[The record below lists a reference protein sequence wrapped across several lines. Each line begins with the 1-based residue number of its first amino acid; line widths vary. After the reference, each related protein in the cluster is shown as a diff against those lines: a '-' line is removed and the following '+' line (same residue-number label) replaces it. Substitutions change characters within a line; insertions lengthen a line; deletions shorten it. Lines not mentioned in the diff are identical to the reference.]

1 MTEIPT
7 LDERLNALAGR
18 LRSHVDGAGTDAEA
32 DRAMTEAAAA
42 LEILASAGATG
53 ALVEP
58 RPVSHERWETVRA
71 RDVMRREL
79 AEALGS
85 PSSEERWEALL
96 DSVEALA
103 SDTTVN
109 DRQAELVEALE
120 CHVTEGADW
129 DELIARVRGTMAAL
143 ENERRAGRDLAATLE
158 EFVDELHAMLGLDP
172 QVRGAIAR
180 QQVIGNV
187 RALVQRLAAKSK
199 QAERAWKVRGDEMSQ
214 ARSTLVDMLK
224 ALQTYAPGHDEMSVE
239 DLRAEVNTVLARTL
253 KELHNVRALVK
264 GLGEHVRSLNTALG
278 VASWSGVRAGER
290 AIEGLRELH
299 RVARQRIDAAAAL
312 HVAMAPGG
320 DCYSCDSEKYP
331 CPTRQALDPDEGDED
346 PDNEA
351 GRIW

>member
-7 LDERLNALAGR
+7 LDERLVALASR

-42 LEILASAGATG
+42 LEILASAGAAG
-53 ALVEP
+53 PLVERDP
-58 RPVSHERWETVRA
+58 SLS

-103 SDTTVN
+103 SDTTVS
-109 DRQAELVEALE
+109 DRLAELAGALDS
-120 CHVTEGADW
+120 HATEGADW
-129 DELIARVRGTMAAL
+129 DELIARVRWQR
-143 ENERRAGRDLAATLE
+143 EERPVWLA
-158 EFVDELHAMLGLDP
+158 FQDELIGVLGL
-172 QVRGAIAR
+172 
-180 QQVIGNV
+180 
-187 RALVQRLAAKSK
+187 
-199 QAERAWKVRGDEMSQ
+199 GDGGT
-214 ARSTLVDMLK
+214 R
-224 ALQTYAPGHDEMSVE
+224 YAPGHELME
-239 DLRAEVNTVLARTL
+239 TEELRAEVNAVLARTL
-253 KELHNVRALVK
+253 KELHNERAVSK

-278 VASWSGVRAGER
+278 VAPWSGVRAGER

-312 HVAMAPGG
+312 HVAMAPGE
-320 DCYSCDSEKYP
+320 DCYSCDSEKHP
-331 CPTRQALDPDEGDED
+331 CPTRRALDPDEGDED